1 MSITALTGL
10 VPEWF
15 TPDSEKDSDEP
26 ARFKVKPLDSKQ
38 MVEIQ
43 AFHQPEGGIAP
54 AGLYRAM
61 EISILEWENV
71 NDARTG
77 KPLKCTRHNVKAI
90 PIEVIAE
97 VGAHAISVSF
107 LNEEDEKN

>member
-15 TPDSEKDSDEP
+15 TPDSQKDSDDP

-43 AFHQPEGGIAP
+43 AFHQESGGIAP
-54 AGLYRAM
+54 AGLYRSM

-71 NDARTG
+71 NDANG
-77 KPLKCTRHNVKAI
+77 KRLKCTRHNVKAI
-90 PIEVIAE
+90 PIEIIAE

-107 LNEEDEKN
+107 MSEDDEKN

>member
-15 TPDSEKDSDEP
+15 TPDSQKESDNP

-43 AFHQPEGGIAP
+43 AFHKESGGISP
-54 AGLYRAM
+54 EGLYRAM
-61 EISILEWENV
+61 EISILEWENIFGP
-71 NDARTG
+71 NE

-97 VGAHAISVSF
+97 VGAHAISISF
-107 LNEEDEKN
+107 LTEDEEKN

>member
-15 TPDSEKDSDEP
+15 TPDSEKEKDDA

-43 AFHQPEGGIAP
+43 MFHRDSGGISP
-54 AGLYRAM
+54 EGLYRAM

-71 NDARTG
+71 LGVNA

-90 PIEVIAE
+90 PIEIIAE
-97 VGAHAISVSF
+97 VGAHAISISF
-107 LNEEDEKN
+107 LSEDDEKN